1 MRLEHGQVPDRD
13 SGNEA
18 PFWKTNESHLTL
30 GLIGEGKMWSPK
42 TGISDAKTI
51 LDEYHLEP
59 IRLDAGEGIALI
71 NGTTYTHTLAIE
83 ALNRTGT
90 RLKLTSN
97 RSGRWDCSVC

>member
-1 MRLEHGQVPDRD
+1 MMHFFEN
-13 SGNEA
+13 S
-18 PFWKTNESHLTL
+18 KSHLTL

-83 ALNRTGT
+83 ALNRTGI
-90 RLKLTSN
+90 RLKPTPTQTGSPSPKFGP
-97 RSGRWDCSVC
+97 SGR

>member
-1 MRLEHGQVPDRD
+1 
-13 SGNEA
+13 
-18 PFWKTNESHLTL
+18 
-30 GLIGEGKMWSPK
+30 MWSPK

-90 RLKLTSN
+90 RPKPTSN
-97 RSGRWDCSVC
+97 RPVR

>member
-59 IRLDAGEGIALI
+59 IRLVAGEGIALI

-97 RSGRWDCSVC
+97 RSGR